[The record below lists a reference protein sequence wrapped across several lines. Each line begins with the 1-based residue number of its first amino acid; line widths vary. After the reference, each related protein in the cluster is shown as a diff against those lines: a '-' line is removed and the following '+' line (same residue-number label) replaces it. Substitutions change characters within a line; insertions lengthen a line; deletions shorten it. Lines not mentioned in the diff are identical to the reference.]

1 MNGDAPA
8 KRKHESES
16 DDEEIGQDVDPSA
29 EKSSSVIQ
37 RSRNYA
43 RKDTRPKKR
52 NRVAKEKTS
61 GQTDVALGS
70 APVPREPWLVPLIS
84 CFIYRF
90 LR

>member
-8 KRKHESES
+8 KRKHEPES
-16 DDEEIGQDVDPSA
+16 DGEEIGQDMDNRA

-61 GQTDVALGS
+61 HQTDIALGA
-70 APVPREPWLVPLIS
+70 APVPQVPWLVPLMSYSTYI
-84 CFIYRF
+84 FR
-90 LR
+90 R